1 MHRYQ
6 LQEVLGTANELI
18 RHGRFEDALASL
30 PPLVGLRESVLEV
43 TACRLIA
50 LTGLS
55 RWQDVIEEASAAL
68 DTHGRDSES
77 RSALASTHSL
87 LGNAY
92 LRTGELAGCESHL
105 RAAIH
110 IFTWDLGLPVEAL
123 APTRILAALYSNMGM
138 WTTAR
143 HELGRAIIVADD
155 NNAVRESLGLRVNLG
170 VILLKSSNRG
180 DALKVI
186 DDASHLADFGTFSK
200 QRALCALLRARVLR
214 MSSAYLPALQ
224 ALAEALLDIRAANMP
239 REEAICLEYLG
250 DCYLGQRDYRK
261 ALEHY
266 QQAMKIAEETAPRG
280 DLVPELCHRLAE
292 ALVNLGD
299 ANQAILLCER
309 GLRLARETSDRYEEC
324 ATHRVL
330 AIAHRAAGNPTKAH
344 RIAME
349 GISLGR
355 SYEIPYE
362 LARVLV
368 WDGETRLQ
376 SKGRDDQMIGRL
388 QLWEARAVFER
399 IGLQNEVRTLDR
411 ALGFEEEIVQPG
423 VESGVAALTEIS
435 NLDRGALR
443 FGIITSSPEVS
454 EAVATI
460 QSIAPSKIPV
470 LISGPSGVGKELL
483 AHALHRMS
491 DRRKMPFL
499 PVNCGAISA
508 SLIESE
514 LFGHERGAF
523 TGAVALREGLFTA
536 ADKGTLFLD
545 EIGELPLSTQATLL
559 RVLETGELR
568 RVGSDEVRSID
579 VRIVAATNSDLEEM
593 VERGLFRRDL
603 FFRLEG
609 VNVKVPPLRE
619 REEDIRALFRFFFA
633 EAVAA
638 SRKKISVSDD
648 VEPLLCAYVWPGNV
662 RELKNEIARAV
673 VMAENGAVL
682 GREAFLPKLRRKS
695 PTALREARDRDD
707 ATAEERSRI
716 LEALRA
722 HSGNKADAARS
733 LGGMKRTTL
742 LYKIDRLRIRPEEY
756 KVGET

>member
-1 MHRYQ
+1 MSQYE
-6 LQEVLGTANELI
+6 LPEVLGTANEFI
-18 RHGRFEDALASL
+18 RQGRFEDALVSL
-30 PPLVGLRESVLEV
+30 STLSGPRDPVLEV
-43 TACRLIA
+43 TCCRLIA

-55 RWQDVIEEASAAL
+55 RWQELIDEASAAL
-68 DTHGRDSES
+68 RALS
-77 RSALASTHSL
+77 RNSASLSALASVHSL

-92 LRTGELAGCESHL
+92 LRTGDVARCESHL

-110 IFTWDLGLPVEAL
+110 IFTWDLGAPLEAL
-123 APTRILAALYSNMGM
+123 APTRILAALYSNLGM

-143 HELGRAIIVADD
+143 HELNRAIKVADE
-155 NNAVRESLGLRVNLG
+155 NNAGRESLGLRVNLA
-170 VILLKSSNRG
+170 VILLKSSSRG
-180 DALKVI
+180 DALRVI
-186 DDASHLADFGTFSK
+186 EDASRLADSETFTK

-214 MSSAYLPALQ
+214 MLSEYLPASR
-224 ALAEALLDIRAANMP
+224 ALTETLSHIRAAIMP

-250 DCYLGQRDYRK
+250 DCYLGQRDYKK

-292 ALVNLGD
+292 ALVHLGD

-309 GLRLARETSDRYEEC
+309 GLRVARETSDRYEEC

-330 AIAHRAAGNPTKAH
+330 AMAHRAAGNPIKAH

-362 LARVLV
+362 LARALA

-376 SKGRDDQMIGRL
+376 SRGRDDQMIGRL

-411 ALGFEEEIVQPG
+411 LLGFEEVVEQPSVQ
-423 VESGVAALTEIS
+423 SGVAALAEIA

-470 LISGPSGVGKELL
+470 LICGPSGVGKELL

-499 PVNCGAISA
+499 PVNCGSISA

-536 ADKGTLFLD
+536 ADKGTIFLD

-579 VRIVAATNSDLEEM
+579 VRIVAATNADLEEM

-609 VNVKVPPLRE
+609 VIVKVPPLRE

-633 EAVAA
+633 EAVAV
-638 SRKKISVSDD
+638 SRKKLTVSDD
-648 VEPLLCAYVWPGNV
+648 VESLLCAYAWPGNV
-662 RELKNEIARAV
+662 RELKNEVARAV
-673 VMAENGAVL
+673 VMAESGAVL
-682 GREAFLPKLRRKS
+682 GRDAFLPKLRKKS
-695 PTALREARDRDD
+695 PTALREARGRDD

-722 HSGNKADAARS
+722 HAGNKADAARS

-742 LYKIDRLRIRPEEY
+742 LYKIDRLHIRPEEY
-756 KVGET
+756 QTEER

>member
-1 MHRYQ
+1 MRRYE
-6 LQEVLGTANELI
+6 LQEVLGTANEFI
-18 RHGRFEDALASL
+18 RQGRFEDALASL
-30 PPLVGLRESVLEV
+30 SPMAGLRGTALEI
-43 TACRLIA
+43 TSSRLVA
-50 LTGLS
+50 LTGLA
-55 RWQDVIEEASAAL
+55 RWQDIIDEASVAL
-68 DTHGRDSES
+68 GSPVRDTASP
-77 RSALASTHSL
+77 SALASIHSL

-92 LRTGELAGCESHL
+92 LRTGEVARCENHL

-110 IFTWDLGLPVEAL
+110 IFTWDLGTPLEAL
-123 APTRILAALYSNMGM
+123 APTRILAVMYSNMGM

-143 HELGRAIIVADD
+143 HELSRAIRVADD
-155 NNAVRESLGLRVNLG
+155 NNAGRESLGLRVNLA
-170 VILLKSSNRG
+170 VILLKSSNCG
-180 DALKVI
+180 DALRVI
-186 DDASHLADFGTFSK
+186 EDASRLADAVSLSK

-214 MSSAYLPALQ
+214 MSSAYPQARL
-224 ALAEALLDIRAANMP
+224 ALAETLLDIRAANMP

-250 DCYLGQRDYRK
+250 DCYLGQRDYKK

-299 ANQAILLCER
+299 ANQAVLLCER
-309 GLRLARETSDRYEEC
+309 GLRVARETSDRYEEC

-330 AIAHRAAGNPTKAH
+330 AMAHRAAGNPTKAH

-349 GISLGR
+349 GFSLGR

-362 LARVLV
+362 LARALA

-388 QLWEARAVFER
+388 QLWEARTVFER
-399 IGLQNEVRTLDR
+399 IGLQNEVRALDHI
-411 ALGFEEEIVQPG
+411 LGFEEETDQPN
-423 VESGVAALTEIS
+423 VESGVAALAGIS

-443 FGIITSSPEVS
+443 FGIITSSSEMS

-470 LISGPSGVGKELL
+470 LICGPSGVGKELL

-499 PVNCGAISA
+499 PVNCGSISA

-523 TGAVALREGLFTA
+523 TGAIALREGLFTA
-536 ADKGTLFLD
+536 ADKGTIFLD

-579 VRIVAATNSDLEEM
+579 VRIVAATNADLEGM

-619 REEDIRALFRFFFA
+619 REDVIRALFRFFFA
-633 EAVAA
+633 EAIAA

-648 VEPLLCAYVWPGNV
+648 VEPLLCAYAWPGNV

-673 VMAENGAVL
+673 AMAENGAVL
-682 GREAFLPKLRRKS
+682 GRDAFLPKLRKKS
-695 PTALREARDRDD
+695 PTALREARERDD
-707 ATAEERSRI
+707 ATTEERSRI

-722 HSGNKADAARS
+722 HAGNKADAARS

-742 LYKIDRLRIRPEEY
+742 LYKIDRLHIRPEEY
-756 KVGET
+756 QTEES